1 MGGSH
6 YGHVNQFDVARLG
19 GAVELRLVGLIS
31 FLEVVVGHG
40 DFLIVDSAVRHG
52 GDFSVGQFGAFFE
65 AHLCRNGVRD
75 VTHGKEHVELVVEQF
90 LAELLFGVGPEVLDE
105 FELLHGLGVLC
116 LLGLGYGLVVVFE
129 ESLKLCEVKLARLL
143 VGEDAGHHLE
153 RLCFAA
159 AECFLHFAVGH
170 EEAELIGF
178 VLDDFGRYELLPHL
192 LADLV
197 GLAIGER
204 AFLTLHLLLQLAEL
218 DLFVHKVLEI
228 LNGKFFSIHFAH
240 LAAVD
245 SGGSFDGA
253 EKFFSNESKKSQ
265 AEHTYEQGAFLSDGL

>member
-1 MGGSH
+1 M
-6 YGHVNQFDVARLG
+6 
-19 GAVELRLVGLIS
+19 
-31 FLEVVVGHG
+31 
-40 DFLIVDSAVRHG
+40 
-52 GDFSVGQFGAFFE
+52 
-65 AHLCRNGVRD
+65 
-75 VTHGKEHVELVVEQF
+75 
-90 LAELLFGVGPEVLDE
+90 
-105 FELLHGLGVLC
+105 
-116 LLGLGYGLVVVFE
+116 
-129 ESLKLCEVKLARLL
+129 
-143 VGEDAGHHLE
+143 
-153 RLCFAA
+153 
-159 AECFLHFAVGH
+159 
-170 EEAELIGF
+170 
-178 VLDDFGRYELLPHL
+178 LDDFGRYELLPHL

-240 LAAVD
+240 LTAVD